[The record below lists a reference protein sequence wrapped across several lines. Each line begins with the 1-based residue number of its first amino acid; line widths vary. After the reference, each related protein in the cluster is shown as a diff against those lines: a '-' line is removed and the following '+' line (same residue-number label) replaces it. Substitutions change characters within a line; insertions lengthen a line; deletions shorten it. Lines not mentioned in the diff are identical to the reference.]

1 MKFDEILIEIMVLEE
16 NAIELMRRKNKR
28 FRFPIY
34 INQNLYKTSIDVLEL
49 SVRAR
54 NCMYRA
60 GFNTVGELVAKI
72 NGSEDL
78 KKIRGGGTKVVD
90 EVMEQLFCFQYNQ
103 LKKDKKIK
111 YIRRIMELNKA
122 N

>member
-1 MKFDEILIEIMVLEE
+1 
-16 NAIELMRRKNKR
+16 
-28 FRFPIY
+28 
-34 INQNLYKTSIDVLEL
+34 
-49 SVRAR
+49 
-54 NCMYRA
+54 MYRA